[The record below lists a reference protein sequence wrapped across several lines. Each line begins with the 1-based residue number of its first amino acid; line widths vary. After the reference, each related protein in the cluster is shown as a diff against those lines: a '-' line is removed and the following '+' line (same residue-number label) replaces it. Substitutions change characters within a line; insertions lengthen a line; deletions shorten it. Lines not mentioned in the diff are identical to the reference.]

1 MAVPKVFAGLLLPL
15 SLSSATLG
23 VNYIVAV
30 MMKRS
35 NLLEVAASR

>member
-15 SLSSATLG
+15 SLASATLG

-30 MMKRS
+30 MTKRS
-35 NLLEVAASR
+35 NLPGIPAS